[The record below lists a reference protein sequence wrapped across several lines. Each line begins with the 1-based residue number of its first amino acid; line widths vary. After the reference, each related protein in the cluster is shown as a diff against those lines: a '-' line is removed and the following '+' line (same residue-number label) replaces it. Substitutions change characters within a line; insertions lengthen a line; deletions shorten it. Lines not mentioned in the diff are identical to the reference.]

1 MPASVNVNI
10 GMPYFIYKISPDKKL
25 GLVESFDGYQE
36 AKQLATSMRSAQH
49 PNDNYTIKIIFA
61 KDSLEAEQLLTTQR
75 ERQPSEDD

>member
-1 MPASVNVNI
+1 
-10 GMPYFIYKISPDKKL
+10 MPYFIYGMFPDKGL
-25 GLVESFDGYQE
+25 GLVKSFDEYQQ
-36 AKQLATSMRSAQH
+36 AKQVVTSMRSAQH